1 MTRRRALAWITSFA
15 PFVGFLET
23 LVGMT
28 VIFRGL
34 ERQGPVSPDVLID
47 GVTVAFVTA
56 LVLLLFTV
64 APVAAWIHF
73 RDRDDSH

>member
-1 MTRRRALAWITSFA
+1 MTRRRPLALITSFA
-15 PFVGFLET
+15 PFVGFLAT

-34 ERQGPVSPDVLID
+34 ERQGPVSPDVLIE
-47 GVTVAFVTA
+47 GVMVTVITA

-64 APVAAWIHF
+64 VPVAAWIYF